1 MFRIPSEFR
10 NGNPRELIR
19 LLAAAV
25 LFTLIARPESVLA
38 EPEIR
43 FRDWKNPNGET
54 IRARLE
60 GLVNGQVQ
68 LRQLSDRSII
78 ELKFQALTPEDQ
90 VYVEERA
97 HLVWRRDIVTWPKH
111 LRPARDFRVDELQAG
126 RNFIYNTPHFSLRS
140 DVRLAPDLVREY
152 SIVFE
157 STHYALESLPL
168 GLQPEV
174 PSSGHYKVRLFRRH
188 EDFQNSGGHL
198 ETEAMYVQ
206 KTREILVPLASLG
219 VNIIGEQVPLTDRF
233 DPSPLKHEVTHQLMH
248 NWLSLLPVWFAEG
261 IAEYISAVPFSDG
274 EFDFTRMEQG
284 IKAHLSLKYG
294 IHPAPTSGSYS
305 VDVIPP
311 EKLMSLSHA
320 DWSRALDGGANAVL
334 NYRSSLLLLYFFIHL
349 DGEGNAANVVDYL
362 RTARMERDRQA
373 DFVEAYNEAV
383 KEYNQRK
390 LAWAEEAK
398 RYNEAL
404 LKHREE
410 AVAYNQRVDKY
421 NEQDRAKLPPEQRI
435 QVGPKPVAPTLPQRP
450 ARPEIL
456 NQDPKERFP
465 LNLKE
470 IEERARIK
478 LTQNRSYPELWSH
491 LKKALGRQQ
500 IELRE
505 AGNLH

>member
-1 MFRIPSEFR
+1 MFRSPLKFR
-10 NGNPRELIR
+10 HGKPRVHIG
-19 LLAAAV
+19 LLAAMVAFV
-25 LFTLIARPESVLA
+25 LTVSPRSLQA

-78 ELKFQALTPEDQ
+78 EVKFQALTPEDQ
-90 VYVEERA
+90 AYVEERA
-97 HLVWRRDIVTWPKH
+97 HLVWRRDTVTWPKH
-111 LRPARDFRVDELQAG
+111 LRPAQDFRVDELQAG
-126 RNFIYNTPHFSLRS
+126 RNYIYNTPHFSFRS

-168 GLQPEV
+168 GLQPEA
-174 PSSGHYKVRLFRRH
+174 PTSGHFKVRLFRRH

-206 KTREILVPLASLG
+206 KTREIIVPLASLG
-219 VNIIGEQVPLTDRF
+219 VNIIGEQVPLNDRF
-233 DPSPLKHEVTHQLMH
+233 DSSPLKHEVTHQLMH

-261 IAEYISAVPFSDG
+261 IAEYISAVPFSDA
-274 EFDFTRMEQG
+274 EFDFTRIEQG
-284 IKAHLSLKYG
+284 IKTHLSRKYG
-294 IHPAPTSGSYS
+294 IQPSPSGSYI

-311 EKLMSLSHA
+311 EKLMCLSHA
-320 DWSRALDGGANAVL
+320 DWSRALDGGASAVL

-362 RTARMERDRQA
+362 RTARMERDQQA

-383 KEYNQRK
+383 KEFNQRK
-390 LAWAEEAK
+390 LAWTEEAK
-398 RYNEAL
+398 RYNDAR
-404 LKHREE
+404 LKHQEE

-421 NEQDRAKLPPEQRI
+421 NEQVRAKVPPEQRL
-435 QVGPKPVAPTLPQRP
+435 QVGPAPVAPTPPQRP
-450 ARPEIL
+450 ERPEIL

-465 LNLKE
+465 LNLTQ
-470 IEERARIK
+470 IEERARVK
-478 LTQNRSYPELWSH
+478 LTQGRSYADLWSQ
-491 LKKALGRQQ
+491 LKKALARQQ

-505 AGNLH
+505 AGNSSL